1 MAAVS
6 QCDHHGQC
14 HRGPWQ
20 GVTAGGHGTARHARQ
35 HSADVDAASTQ
46 CSLFYLVMRED
57 KLIIG
62 L

>member
-6 QCDHHGQC
+6 QCDHAP
-14 HRGPWQ
+14 RAVPPWQ
-20 GVTAGGHGTARHARQ
+20 GATAAGHGTARQ

-46 CSLFYLVMRED
+46 CGLFYLVMRED